1 MTQLIELVTDVKAST
16 CVDPNVTVSQLVLW
30 FNQSTTCHGPPHVAR
45 NRGNGFSVLWA
56 IATTI
61 LTASLGFA
69 SVEYFISFFH
79 RDVRSQTTAMAA
91 QIGGLQLPTVV
102 ICNRAY
108 FSRAKLEAYEIN
120 RNTTSYLM
128 LVAGTPSLARLGLL
142 DTPEG
147 RQMLAD
153 AHQDLQRI
161 LRHNNMTMSELITA
175 VSYTWDTT
183 SYLMLVAGTPSLARL
198 GLLDTPEGRQ
208 MLADAHQDL
217 QRILRHNNMTMSELI
232 TAVSYTC
239 EDLVHKCGQGAMEE
253 DQEKCCRKFTP
264 VSTNSGLCFSRVA
277 GASDRQAIVGEYM
290 GLVFYMKLRK
300 DDIPVVTPSIL
311 QVSRLVK
318 SGIQVT
324 VTSNLTYLGMVVT
337 GQGTI
342 LTPGSLTSIQISLT
356 KINSQGL
363 KTLLDIKEPE
373 CVPSYHLDYHKDRSS
388 FLATTIN
395 CFDGALT
402 RCFRRVC
409 GCRFYSEDQGEGL
422 MEKMCTPQEVIKCYN
437 QLIAQVGKLSQVPTF
452 SNLDVSDD
460 QDKLTKANRCLSAG
474 EFSYRKCKPV
484 CDELSYSYTASTNP
498 IRATLLDELNNN
510 FLVDNESTLSA
521 VTVYYPHLAYTCVKF
536 WREDIGQLIGDLGGY
551 MGLFL
556 GCSIISVLE
565 FVTFLVALVC
575 LMCWRLYLRFIISKE
590 FWCRDYGSKVKD

>member
-1 MTQLIELVTDVKAST
+1 LLFTYINKSTRASYL
-16 CVDPNVTVSQLVLW
+16 DRLSPPPQNVTVSQLVLW

-120 RNTTSYLM
+120 RN
-128 LVAGTPSLARLGLL
+128 
-142 DTPEG
+142 
-147 RQMLAD
+147 
-153 AHQDLQRI
+153 
-161 LRHNNMTMSELITA
+161 
-175 VSYTWDTT
+175 TT

-460 QDKLTKANRCLSAG
+460 QDKLTKANR
-474 EFSYRKCKPV
+474 SYRKCKPV

-575 LMCWRLYLRFIISKE
+575 LMCWRLYLRCLSPQPTVVTPLPAQAQLTSQ
-590 FWCRDYGSKVKD
+590 DYPTEWSITHSTKWSITHY